1 MCQIPPQKIC
11 KVLFTL
17 AGCELFMPVLLIC
30 RWQCVVCLKVTDILS
45 YRDKH
50 ADRISQLNCN
60 RKSAT
65 PFLAEDYANKLLP
78 TGPRGIPPHPDPSL
92 PRTAAGPVNRTG
104 RPMSSLTVCM
114 WLGTFMGTRQTCKL
128 QLFFLPPVFA
138 SRRFAPLSDFKLPP
152 FKSRLSAVRGYANTT
167 ALPVCC
173 VSGQDGKCCRI

>member
-1 MCQIPPQKIC
+1 MCQIPPKKIC

-128 QLFFLPPVFA
+128 QLFFFTSCFCLEEIRPSVRFQTTSFQVQIVRRQRICKHHSAA
-138 SRRFAPLSDFKLPP
+138 SLLCQWAGWEML
-152 FKSRLSAVRGYANTT
+152 
-167 ALPVCC
+167 
-173 VSGQDGKCCRI
+173 